1 MSLII
6 LLLLFT
12 DHNKFNVVLVLLRI
26 TEIVV
31 VIRVQS
37 VFLRIK
43 AFLKIPNHN
52 VGLNAK
58 ERECKKS
65 LGLTTTSFFS
75 FS

>member
-12 DHNKFNVVLVLLRI
+12 DHNKFNVVLVLLRL

-58 ERECKKS
+58 ERECKKKVW
-65 LGLTTTSFFS
+65 G
-75 FS
+75 